1 VFYSQGTATRV
12 ADAAALAPFLADA
25 TADFYAIRERDIATL
40 PTAARAR
47 LEPVGAFGEYR
58 LFRELP
64 R

>member
-1 VFYSQGTATRV
+1 M
-12 ADAAALAPFLADA
+12 
-25 TADFYAIRERDIATL
+25 RERDIATL
-40 PTAARAR
+40 PAAVRAR